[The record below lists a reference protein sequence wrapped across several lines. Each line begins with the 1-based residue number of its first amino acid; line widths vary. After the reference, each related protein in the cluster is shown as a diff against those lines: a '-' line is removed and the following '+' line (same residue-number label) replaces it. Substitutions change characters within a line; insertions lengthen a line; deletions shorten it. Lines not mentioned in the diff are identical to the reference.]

1 MPLDWICE
9 SVRLSLFSTE
19 AIRLSPDNWKLLTG
33 QDEAGREQ
41 KGGGR
46 HVFTGQVFGGQFSL
60 GAVGHRCDCILG
72 PARTTDE
79 IREELIANIG
89 PWPSAILDF
98 QKSTETFL
106 EKLHFP
112 VARIAFAVGLIH
124 PTDSVTNAYKALRE
138 QVKTLNRPAE
148 ELRDILFR
156 INWPQNSTTLND
168 LTLNRLT
175 TWQVQQ
181 VTVQVLVPDGNS
193 PTASFVEE
201 PAPVLRLDLDHNTD
215 GKRIQPFDANQL
227 VPIYRELT
235 NLALQNAER
244 GEVY

>member
-19 AIRLSPDNWKLLTG
+19 AIRLSADNWKLLTG
-33 QDEAGREQ
+33 QDEPDREQ

-60 GAVGHRCDCILG
+60 GAVGNRCDCILG
-72 PARTTDE
+72 PVRMAGE
-79 IREELIANIG
+79 IREEPVPNIG
-89 PWPSAILDF
+89 QWPSVLSDF
-98 QKSTETFL
+98 QRSTETFL
-106 EKLHFP
+106 EQVHFP
-112 VARIAFAVGLIH
+112 VSRMAFATGLLH
-124 PTDSVTNAYKALRE
+124 PTDSIKSAYKALRE
-138 QVKTLNRPAE
+138 HIKTFNQPAE
-148 ELRDILFR
+148 ELRDVLFR
-156 INWPQNSTTLND
+156 INWPRNSTTLND

-181 VTVQVLVPDGNS
+181 ISVQVLIPDGNS
-193 PTASFVEE
+193 PATSFVAE
-201 PAPVLRLDLDHNTD
+201 PVHVLRLDVDHNTD
-215 GKRIQPFDANQL
+215 GKRTQPFDANQL

-235 NLALQNAER
+235 NLALQNAEI